1 MTVAAHALLLIGI
14 AITVV
19 AIAYVTLITPVA
31 LRRTIIDVPIA
42 GLAPDLEGYT
52 VAVLSDLHY
61 GGTITP
67 ARLIQHSVALANE
80 VSPNLIV
87 LLGDYAL
94 SHSMF
99 RTLSRWLYEWALP
112 RMTDSLR
119 ALHAPDGIL
128 AILGNHDY
136 DYDAEKTAAWLKST
150 GARVLVNECAVIE
163 RGTARLAVGGVDDW
177 THGVIDPHGACA
189 SLPPDVPRIVLSH
202 NPDGALEL
210 APNARID
217 LVLAGHTHGGQIVL
231 PWIGAP
237 ARHCTV
243 CDAHSASGWVPRA
256 PVPLYVTTGVGVL
269 LPLRI
274 CCPAEVLIVRL
285 VRASDATAGVQQPV

>member
-1 MTVAAHALLLIGI
+1 MASSVTMALHVMLLIVI
-14 AITVV
+14 AIAVM
-19 AIAYVTLITPVA
+19 AIAYVTLVTPVS
-31 LRRTIIDVPIA
+31 LRRTTIDVPIEV
-42 GLAPDLEGYT
+42 LAPDLEGYT
-52 VAVLSDLHY
+52 IAVLSDLHY
-61 GGTITP
+61 GGTIMP
-67 ARLIQHSVALANE
+67 ARLVQRAVDLANE
-80 VSPNLIV
+80 VSPDLIV

-99 RTLSRWLYEWALP
+99 RTFSRWLYEWALP
-112 RMTDSLR
+112 RMTGALR
-119 ALHAPDGIL
+119 TLHAPDGIL

-136 DYDAEKTAAWLKST
+136 DYDAAKTAAWLRST

-163 RGTARLAVGGVDDW
+163 KGDARLAIGGVDDW
-177 THGVIDPHGACA
+177 THGEIDPHGGCA
-189 SLPPDVPRIVLSH
+189 SVAADVPRIVLSH

-210 APNARID
+210 TSNARLD
-217 LVLAGHTHGGQIVL
+217 LVLAGNTHGGQLVL

-243 CDAHSASGWVPRA
+243 CGAHSASGWVPQS

-274 CCPAEVLIVRL
+274 NCPAEVLIVRL
-285 VRASDATAGVQQPV
+285 ARA

>member
-1 MTVAAHALLLIGI
+1 MAAHVVLLI
-14 AITVV
+14 AIVITLF
-19 AIAYVTLITPVA
+19 AIGYVTVITPVA

-42 GLAPDLEGYT
+42 GLATDLEGYT
-52 VAVLSDLHY
+52 IAVLGDLHY
-61 GGTITP
+61 GGTIAP
-67 ARLIQHSVALANE
+67 ARLIQRSVALANE

-112 RMTDSLR
+112 RMTDALR
-119 ALHAPDGIL
+119 TLHAPDGIL
-128 AILGNHDY
+128 AVLGNHDY
-136 DYDAEKTAAWLKST
+136 DYDAEKTVAWLRSM
-150 GARVLVNECAVIE
+150 GARVLVNECVVIE
-163 RGTARLAVGGVDDW
+163 KGDARLAVGGVDDW
-177 THGVIDPHGACA
+177 THGVIDPHGGCA
-189 SLPPDVPRIVLSH
+189 SVPPDIPRIVLSH

-210 APNARID
+210 ASDARVD

-231 PWIGAP
+231 PWVGAP

-274 CCPAEVLIVRL
+274 SCPAEVLIVRL
-285 VRASDATAGVQQPV
+285 VRASGATSGVQQPV

>member
-1 MTVAAHALLLIGI
+1 MTLAVHIAWLVAI
-14 AITVV
+14 AITLP
-19 AIAYVTLITPVA
+19 AIAYVTLATPIV
-31 LRRTIIDVPIA
+31 LRRTTIELPIA
-42 GLAPDLEGYT
+42 TLAPELEGYT
-52 VAVLSDLHY
+52 IAVLSDLHY
-61 GGTITP
+61 GGTIRPT
-67 ARLIQHSVALANE
+67 RLISRAVYLANE
-80 VSPNLIV
+80 VSPDLIV

-94 SHSMF
+94 SHSLL
-99 RTLSRWLYEWALP
+99 RTISRWLYEWALP

-119 ALHAPDGIL
+119 TLQAPDGVV

-136 DYDAEKTAAWLKST
+136 DYDAEKTAAWLRSM
-150 GARVLVNECAVIE
+150 GARVLVNECLVIE
-163 RGTARLAVGGVDDW
+163 RGDARLGIGGVDDW
-177 THGVIDPHGACA
+177 THGEIDPHGGCA
-189 SLPPDVPRIVLSH
+189 SLASDIPRIVLSH

-210 APNARID
+210 ASNARVD

-243 CDAHSASGWVPRA
+243 CDAHSASGWVRSA

-274 CCPAEVLIVRL
+274 NCPAEVLIVRL
-285 VRASDATAGVQQPV
+285 VRA

>member
-1 MTVAAHALLLIGI
+1 MALSVTLAVHVVLPI
-14 AITVV
+14 AIAIAVI
-19 AIAYVTLITPVA
+19 AIAYATLVTPVA
-31 LRRTIIDVPIA
+31 LRRTTIDVPIES
-42 GLAPDLEGYT
+42 LAPDLEGYT
-52 VAVLSDLHY
+52 IAVLSDLHY

-67 ARLIQHSVALANE
+67 ARLVRRAVDLANE

-99 RTLSRWLYEWALP
+99 RTFSRWLYEWALP
-112 RMTDSLR
+112 RMTGALR
-119 ALHAPDGIL
+119 ALHAPDGML

-136 DYDAEKTAAWLKST
+136 DYDAGKTAAWLRSV

-163 RGTARLAVGGVDDW
+163 KGDARLAVGGVDDW
-177 THGVIDPHGACA
+177 THGKIDPHGGCA
-189 SLPPDVPRIVLSH
+189 SVAADVPRIVLSH

-210 APNARID
+210 APDARID
-217 LVLAGHTHGGQIVL
+217 LVLAGHTHGGQLVL

-243 CDAHSASGWVPRA
+243 CGAHSASGWVPQA

-274 CCPAEVLIVRL
+274 NCPAEVLIVRL
-285 VRASDATAGVQQPV
+285 VRA